1 MPVDFR
7 LAGQSDGGCS
17 VPMNSSAL
25 NRLHQLLSHKA
36 EVSPDTVGL
45 VDIDGTAITY
55 TQWQSRVAATADWM
69 RGIGVR
75 PGDRVM
81 LIAENC
87 ADYTVHVFAAW
98 HCDAWVMPVN
108 ARMSDGEIDRLV
120 DHADPSTVL
129 MTSGVSQPA
138 QAHAERLGA
147 DAKGSMSLAKMK
159 GTAPEIVFPEAD
171 RQVAALMYTTGTTGN
186 PKGVMLSHASLAW
199 YGRVSSEFRELT
211 VADHTYCPLPLTHI
225 YGFGNALLG
234 NLTAGSKLELALRFD
249 PSATFDAIA
258 RGATVLP
265 AVPAMYAH
273 LLDYAA
279 LQGWN
284 EVPPNK
290 LRYMMTGGAPLDPDW
305 KRRVEEFFHLPLN
318 NGYGMTECSPGISS
332 SKGVAFN
339 PNKPEDVSCGPPL
352 QGIEVKVVP
361 APGKMELV
369 DGVGEIVVRGPNV
382 MLGYYKNPEATCEV
396 LEEDGTFHTGDLG
409 HFDDDGRLHL
419 DGRSKELIIRSGFNV
434 YPPEVEA
441 ALTKHPAVTLAGVI
455 GRKVPGNE
463 EVLAFVQKVP
473 GSDVTEA
480 DLKDFLDGEIAPYK
494 RPAHI
499 VVADELPVSSA
510 NKVFKHKLIEHFAD
524 QLA

>member
-1 MPVDFR
+1 MPVNFR
-7 LAGQSDGGCS
+7 LARRIVGGSS
-17 VPMNSSAL
+17 VAMTVASRA
-25 NRLHQLLSHKA
+25 RLHELLLHQA
-36 EVSPDTVGL
+36 TTSPDAIGL
-45 VDIDGTAITY
+45 IDVDGTPLTY
-55 TQWQSRVAATADWM
+55 TQWQTRVESCAQWM
-69 RGIGVR
+69 REIGVQ

-87 ADYTVHVFAAW
+87 ADYAIHAFAIW
-98 HCDAWVMPVN
+98 HHDAWAMPVN
-108 ARMSDGEIDRLV
+108 ARMSDGEIERLT
-120 DHADPSTVL
+120 DHADPALVL

-138 QAHAERLGA
+138 LAHAERLDA
-147 DAKGSMSLAKMK
+147 DTRGGISFVRRP
-159 GTAPEIVFPEAD
+159 GTKPEKVFPHAD

-186 PKGVMLSHASLAW
+186 PKGVMLSHANLAW

-211 VADHTYCPLPLTHI
+211 SEDHTYCPLPLTHI

-234 NLTAGSKLELALRFD
+234 NLTAGSMLELAFRFD
-249 PSATFDAIA
+249 PKATFDAIA

-279 LQGWN
+279 SQGWS

-290 LRYMMTGGAPLDPDW
+290 LRYMMTGGAPLDSDW

-332 SKGVAFN
+332 SKGVSFN
-339 PNKPEDVSCGPPL
+339 PDKPDDVSCGPPL
-352 QGIEVKVVP
+352 PELDVRVIP
-361 APGKMELV
+361 APGKTELV
-369 DGVGEIVVRGPNV
+369 DGVGEVVVRGPNV
-382 MLGYYKNPEATCEV
+382 MLGYYKNPEATAEV
-396 LEEDGTFHTGDLG
+396 LERDGTFHTGDLG
-409 HFDDDGRLHL
+409 HFDEDGRLHL

-441 ALTKHPAVTLAGVI
+441 ALTKHPAVTLAGVV
-455 GRKVPGNE
+455 GRKVRGNE

-473 GSDVTEA
+473 GMVVTES
-480 DLKDFLDGEIAPYK
+480 DLKSFLDSEIVAYK

-499 VVADELPVSSA
+499 VITDELPVSAA
-510 NKVFKHKLIEHFAD
+510 NKVLKHKLIEQFAD

>member
-1 MPVDFR
+1 MPVNFR
-7 LAGQSDGGCS
+7 LARQRDGGSS
-17 VPMNSSAL
+17 VSMKNFAL

-36 EVSPDTVGL
+36 RESPDTVGL

-55 TQWQSRVAATADWM
+55 SQWQSRVVAAAEWM
-69 RGIGVR
+69 RETDLR
-75 PGDRVM
+75 AGDRVM

-87 ADYTVHVFAAW
+87 ADYTIYAFAAW
-98 HCDAWVMPVN
+98 HCDAWMMPVN
-108 ARMSDGEIDRLV
+108 ARMSDGEIDRLI
-120 DHADPSTVL
+120 DHAQPALVL
-129 MTSGVSQPA
+129 MTSGVSAAA
-138 QAHAERLGA
+138 QAHAIRSEVETK
-147 DAKGSMSLAKMK
+147 DEISLSVRR
-159 GTAPEIVFPEAD
+159 GTASEDVFPEPEK
-171 RQVAALMYTTGTTGN
+171 QVAALMYTTGTTGS
-186 PKGVMLSHASLAW
+186 PKGVMLSHASLGW
-199 YGRVSSEFRELT
+199 YGRVSSQFRDLT
-211 VADHTYCPLPLTHI
+211 DADHTYCPLPLTHI

-249 PSATFDAIA
+249 PKATFDAIA

-279 LQGWN
+279 TQGWS

-290 LRYMMTGGAPLDPDW
+290 LRYLMTGGAPLDPDW
-305 KRRVEEFFHLPLN
+305 KRRVEEFFRMPLN

-339 PNKPEDVSCGPPL
+339 PDKPDDVSCGPPL
-352 QGIEVKVVP
+352 PGLVVEVVP
-361 APGKMELV
+361 APGKTELI
-369 DGVGEIVVRGPNV
+369 DRVGEVVVRGPNV
-382 MLGYYKNPEATCEV
+382 MLGYYKNPEATREV

-409 HFDDDGRLHL
+409 HFDEDGRLHL

-434 YPPEVEA
+434 YPPEIEA
-441 ALTKHPAVTLAGVI
+441 ALTKHSAVTLAGVV

-473 GSDVTEA
+473 GSDVTPAE
-480 DLKDFLDGEIAPYK
+480 LKLFLDGEIAPYK

-499 VVADELPVSSA
+499 VVAEELPVSAA
-510 NKVFKHKLIEHFAD
+510 NKVLKHKLIEHFAD
-524 QLA
+524 KLV